1 MKRKFISDEEET
13 LEFQVT
19 SMCDILTTLLLFF
32 IATATDE
39 VSQQTADLELPPA
52 PEAMEPGE
60 PKGSITV
67 NIEKLGALKIKDQVF
82 ELTEVGGVI
91 QKYKQSWEDNPLN
104 TGAPFRVIIR
114 ADKNTT
120 YEKIREVMKAAAGV
134 GILDVIFSAAESAE
148 GSA

>member
-1 MKRKFISDEEET
+1 MKRRFVTDSEET

-39 VSQQTADLELPPA
+39 VNQQTADLELPPA
-52 PEAMEPGE
+52 PEAQEPGE
-60 PKGSITV
+60 PKGSIVV
-67 NIEKLGALKIKDQVF
+67 NIEKLGALKIKERVF
-82 ELTEVGGVI
+82 DIADVGGEI

-114 ADKNTT
+114 ADKNIT
-120 YEKIREVMKAAAGV
+120 YEKIRDVMKEAAAV
-134 GILDVIFSAAESAE
+134 GILDVIFSAAESEDA
-148 GSA
+148 

>member
-1 MKRKFISDEEET
+1 MKRKFVTDSEET

-39 VSQQTADLELPPA
+39 VNQQTADLELPPA
-52 PEAMEPGE
+52 PEAQEPGE
-60 PKGSITV
+60 PKGSIIV
-67 NIEKLGALKIKDQVF
+67 NIEKLGALKIKERVYDIAD
-82 ELTEVGGVI
+82 VGAEI

-114 ADKNTT
+114 ADKNIT
-120 YEKIREVMKAAAGV
+120 YEKIRDVMKEAAAV
-134 GILDVIFSAAESAE
+134 GILDVIFSAAESEEA
-148 GSA
+148 